1 MPSFAV
7 WILVILAA
15 ILVAA
20 AVPALIQLRRTLL
33 TAERTLET
41 TGRRLDETLIQA
53 AATLER
59 VNRASAELEKG
70 VTRVSGLLETLGT
83 AGDALMNIRASIGR
97 VAAVGTVLADVLSG
111 PFRSLFRR
119 RREHRKGHDGD
130 PRPDDA
136 SRPQPEEII
145 R

>member
-1 MPSFAV
+1 MPSVDEAH
-7 WILVILAA
+7 
-15 ILVAA
+15 
-20 AVPALIQLRRTLL
+20 LL
-33 TAERTLET
+33 PDADQRKVL
-41 TGRRLDETLIQA
+41 

-59 VNRASAELEKG
+59 VNRASSELEKG
-70 VTRVSGLLETLGT
+70 VTRVSGLLESLGT

-97 VAAVGTVLADVLSG
+97 VAAVGTVLAEVLSG

-119 RREHRKGHDGD
+119 KREHRKGEEGD

>member
-1 MPSFAV
+1 MPSVAV
-7 WILVILAA
+7 WILVALAA
-15 ILVAA
+15 VVVAA
-20 AVPALIQLRRTLL
+20 VVPALIQLRRTLM
-33 TAERTLET
+33 TAERTLES
-41 TGRRLDETLIQA
+41 TGKRVDETLVQL

-70 VTRVSGLLETLGT
+70 VHRVSGLLESLGT

-97 VAAVGTVLADVLSG
+97 VAAVGAVVAEAVSG
-111 PFRSLFRR
+111 PFRSLFGK
-119 RREHRKGHDGD
+119 RREHRHGHDGE

-136 SRPQPEEII
+136 SRPKTEEII

>member
-7 WILVILAA
+7 WTLVILAG

-33 TAERTLET
+33 TVERTLAT
-41 TGRRLDETLIQA
+41 TAKRLDETLIQA

-83 AGDALMNIRASIGR
+83 AGDALMNIRGSIGR
-97 VAAVGTVLADVLSG
+97 IAAVGAVLANVVSG
-111 PFRSLFRR
+111 PFRSFFRR
-119 RREHRKGHDGD
+119 KRD
-130 PRPDDA
+130 PEDA